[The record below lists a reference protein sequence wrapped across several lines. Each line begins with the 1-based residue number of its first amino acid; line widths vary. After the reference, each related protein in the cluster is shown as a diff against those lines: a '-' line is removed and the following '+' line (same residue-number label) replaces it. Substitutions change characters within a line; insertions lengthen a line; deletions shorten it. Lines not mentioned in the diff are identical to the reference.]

1 MAPHTRELFANLLR
15 REIRGRYKG
24 SWLGVGWTMIN
35 PIVAMLA
42 YTLVFTVLFR
52 AFDGIPR
59 YPQFLLVGQ
68 AFWLF
73 FSGAIIVAASSLIGN
88 ADLVK
93 KVRFPRQ
100 IVPIASMT
108 SQALPAGIMTA
119 LLVPAALVWNDGDRK
134 TLLLLPFVVLC
145 CVALVAGLA
154 LALSVINVYFRDTE
168 HILNALILPWF
179 FITPILFTFSTFPLA
194 TSKPWLVDVLKFVNF
209 PTPFVLALQDC
220 LYWGAWPSWKILSYI
235 AVVGFG
241 SLALGWWTF
250 RKLERD
256 IAVEL

>member
-15 REIRGRYKG
+15 REVRGRYKG
-24 SWLGVGWTMIN
+24 SWLGVVWTLIN
-35 PIVAMLA
+35 PLVAMLA
-42 YTLVFTVLFR
+42 YTLVFTVLF
-52 AFDGIPR
+52 AAVPMPR

-73 FSGAIIVAASSLIGN
+73 FSGAIIVASSSLIGN

-100 IVPIASMT
+100 IVPIASMA
-108 SQALPAGIMTA
+108 SQALPAGIMMA
-119 LLVPAALVWNDGDRK
+119 LLIPAALIWNDGDRL
-134 TLLLLPFVVLC
+134 TLLLLPFVLVC
-145 CVALVAGLA
+145 GIALVTGLA
-154 LALSVINVYFRDTE
+154 LALSVLNVYFRDIE

-179 FITPILFTFSTFPLA
+179 FVTPILYTFKTFPLA

-220 LYWGAWPSWKILSYI
+220 LYWGAWPSWKILAYI
-235 AVVGFG
+235 TVVGFG

-250 RKLERD
+250 RRLERD